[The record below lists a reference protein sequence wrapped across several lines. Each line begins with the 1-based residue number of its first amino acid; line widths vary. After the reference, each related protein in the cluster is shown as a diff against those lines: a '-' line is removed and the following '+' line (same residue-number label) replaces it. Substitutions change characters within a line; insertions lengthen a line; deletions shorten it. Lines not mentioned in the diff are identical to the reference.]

1 LKFVLRSG
9 ALLRVVS
16 RKRTN
21 LSSAIVPI

>member
-16 RKRTN
+16 RKRI
-21 LSSAIVPI
+21 LRIDVPIM

>member
-16 RKRTN
+16 RKRTRTH
-21 LSSAIVPI
+21 PPRT

>member
-16 RKRTN
+16 RKR
-21 LSSAIVPI
+21 IPRIDVPIM

>member
-16 RKRTN
+16 RKRTHPPRTHT
-21 LSSAIVPI
+21 I